1 VRRREFLKV
10 LGGAAASNLC
20 PFAADAQQASL
31 PIVGSLNSVSSTMW
45 ANNLAGFRKGL
56 SQIGYREGQNVTIE
70 YRWAEGRYD
79 LLPAMAQELV
89 ARKVSVIFASGGP
102 GAARAAKAATFSI
115 PIVFTVG
122 TDPVADGLVA
132 SMNRPGGNATGVSH
146 LAVALASKRLEL
158 LSELVPKARTFAL
171 IANSNNAADEADSK
185 ETQSAAIARGHIM
198 RLVWAGT
205 KHEIDAAFGEI
216 SRQRPDALI
225 ISPDPF
231 FNTQRAH
238 IVAGAA
244 RLALPT
250 IYSWREYVDA
260 NGLMSYGANLFDQY
274 RLAGI
279 YVGRILKGEKAADLP
294 VIQPTKFE
302 LVLNLK
308 AARALDLEVPP
319 VLLARADEVIE

>member
-1 VRRREFLKV
+1 MRSRVRRREFLGV

-20 PFAADAQQASL
+20 PLAAGGQQASL
-31 PIVGSLNSVSSTMW
+31 PIVRSLNSVSSAMW
-45 ANNLAGFRKGL
+45 TNNLAGFRKGL

-185 ETQSAAIARGHIM
+185 ETQIG
-198 RLVWAGT
+198 
-205 KHEIDAAFGEI
+205 
-216 SRQRPDALI
+216 
-225 ISPDPF
+225 
-231 FNTQRAH
+231 RAH
-238 IVAGAA
+238 V
-244 RLALPT
+244 
-250 IYSWREYVDA
+250 
-260 NGLMSYGANLFDQY
+260 
-274 RLAGI
+274 
-279 YVGRILKGEKAADLP
+279 
-294 VIQPTKFE
+294 
-302 LVLNLK
+302 
-308 AARALDLEVPP
+308 
-319 VLLARADEVIE
+319 

>member
-1 VRRREFLKV
+1 VRRREFLRV

-20 PFAADAQQASL
+20 SLAAGAQQSSL
-31 PIVGSLNSVSSTMW
+31 PLVGSLNSVSSRMW
-45 ANNLAGFRKGL
+45 ANYLAGFRKGL
-56 SQIGYREGQNVTIE
+56 SQIGYREGENLTIE

-79 LLPAMAQELV
+79 LLPAMAKELV

-102 GAARAAKAATFSI
+102 AVARAAKAATSTI
-115 PIVFTVG
+115 PIIFTVG

-158 LSELVPKARTFAL
+158 LSELVPKARTFAM
-171 IANSNNAADEADSK
+171 IANSKNTADEADSK
-185 ETQSAAIARGHIM
+185 ETQSAAIARGHVM
-198 RLVWAGT
+198 RVVWAST
-205 KHEIDAAFGEI
+205 EQDIDAAFGEI
-216 SRQRPDALI
+216 SGQRPDALI

-231 FNTQRAH
+231 FNTQRDRIIAST
-238 IVAGAA
+238 AG
-244 RLALPT
+244 LSLPT
-250 IYSWREYVDA
+250 MYSWREYVDA

-279 YVGRILKGEKAADLP
+279 YVGRILKGEKPVDLP

-308 AARALDLEVPP
+308 TARALGIDVPP
-319 VLLARADEVIE
+319 MLIARADEVIE

>member
-1 VRRREFLKV
+1 MAREL
-10 LGGAAASNLC
+10 
-20 PFAADAQQASL
+20 
-31 PIVGSLNSVSSTMW
+31 I
-45 ANNLAGFRKGL
+45 
-56 SQIGYREGQNVTIE
+56 
-70 YRWAEGRYD
+70 
-79 LLPAMAQELV
+79 

-102 GAARAAKAATFSI
+102 AAARAAKAATSTI
-115 PIVFTVG
+115 PIIFTVG

-146 LAVALASKRLEL
+146 LSVALASKRLEL
-158 LSELVPKARTFAL
+158 LSELVPKARTFAM

-205 KHEIDAAFGEI
+205 KQEIDAAFVEI

-231 FNTQRAH
+231 FNTQRDH

-308 AARALDLEVPP
+308 TARALGLEVPP